1 MQPNLYFN
9 YIFTFLIHL
18 TFIVSSLSVQAQG
31 RIEGNLLDEV
41 GTPLVGGTIL
51 IAPHNLG
58 SISDQDGFFEIEDVP
73 PGTHTLIATYL
84 GYTSLE
90 QEVQVQANEL
100 TKIVFQFSEGDMEL
114 QTVEILG
121 RGGTT
126 LEGFL

>member
-51 IAPHNLG
+51 IAPLNLG